1 MTNDHLR
8 GVKPAYK
15 KTAPLSR
22 KHRALSNLTISSVYV
37 CSVWIGG
44 GLIRILKMHDRTGR
58 AGILKRPCLS
68 DSFIRIQLECMDG

>member
-44 GLIRILKMHDRTGR
+44 GLIRILKMHDKNRKSWHTKET
-58 AGILKRPCLS
+58 LLV
-68 DSFIRIQLECMDG
+68 